1 MKFVPGVLIEK
12 ALRQVGRSYECSKKD
27 HVKSQWDF
35 VAPFSGEKGSRR
47 VLVICGGYVSSSQL
61 QY

>member
-12 ALRQVGRSYECSKKD
+12 ALRQMGRPYECNKKGQ
-27 HVKSQWDF
+27 VKSQSDF

-47 VLVICGGYVSSSQL
+47 VLVFCGEYVSSSQL

>member
-1 MKFVPGVLIEK
+1 MKFVPEVLIEK
-12 ALRQVGRSYECSKKD
+12 ALRQGGRPYECSKKG
-27 HVKSQWDF
+27 HMKSQSDF

>member
-12 ALRQVGRSYECSKKD
+12 ALRQVGRLHECSKKGR
-27 HVKSQWDF
+27 VKSQSDF